1 MPDVQH
7 MEGLLPKKYGND
19 AVEIPGARALLQD
32 LIDRKKPWAIV
43 TSGTYPL
50 VSGVSEFA
58 LSLHLPPSLDFCKL
72 CSNKCP
78 ARFLHSPFSHI
89 YTYLTPHKS
98 LCRFLGVMHH
108 FIRAFCY

>member
-43 TSGTYPL
+43 TSGTLPL
-50 VSGVSEFA
+50 VSGVSELA
-58 LSLHLPPSLDFCKL
+58 AVTLHSLPLLNFCKL
-72 CSNKCP
+72 CSNM
-78 ARFLHSPFSHI
+78 FFTLHSCTFTHI
-89 YTYLTPHKS
+89 SPHITS
-98 LCRFLGVMHH
+98 L
-108 FIRAFCY
+108 I